1 MVMNSP
7 KPRFP
12 GQVGDT
18 KVQVIPKM
26 YDWGV
31 YYWRLPNG
39 KKFSDGNGNFLTIES
54 YKGDLAKIKE
64 LQDAAAYYGQPEGTA
79 VFEPGARKISDEEY
93 SEQLDRLQQGLIP
106 SMNELGAIHAA
117 QQTLR
122 MYGDE
127 D

>member
-1 MVMNSP
+1 MKQSKP
-7 KPRFP
+7 KFP
-12 GQVGDT
+12 GQIGDT
-18 KVQVIPKM
+18 KINVVPKM

-31 YYWRLPNG
+31 YYWKLPDG
-39 KKFSDGNGNFLTIES
+39 KKFSDGNGNFLTIEA
-54 YKGDLAKIKE
+54 YKGDLSKIKE
-64 LQDAAAYYGQPEGTA
+64 LQDAAAYYGHADGVA

-106 SMNELGAIHAA
+106 SMNDLGAVHAA

-127 D
+127 E